1 MDGEKYDQYLFDLK
15 SRVPYIQKTQKI
27 IGESI
32 MSDKQNPYIDENGNV
47 IIPFNSDPQ
56 YHFWKGGQQLSLT
69 LKEMNVAEDLW
80 KKHSEKSYPG
90 N

>member
-56 YHFWKGGQQLSLT
+56 YHFWKGGQILSDT
-69 LKEMNVAEDLW
+69 LREMKVTEDIW
-80 KKHSEKSYPG
+80 KKHSEKSYS
-90 N
+90 